1 MFKDIV
7 GQKEYVEALKLAI
20 DNNRLP
26 HALLISGNEG
36 TGGLALAFA
45 AAQYLMCPE
54 RIAASSQGNVIE
66 DSCGECSQCI
76 QLSKLQHPDLHFVY
90 PVVKLKDKDTISTDL
105 LKEWREAFLNNQYI
119 TLNEWVASFGEE
131 NKQAQIFVSEA
142 NNIIKELSTKPY
154 ESDYRVM
161 IIWLPEK
168 LREDAANKL
177 LKIIEEPYENTH
189 FILVSNDPEHIIGTI
204 QSRVQR
210 LNLPPIKDED
220 IRDVVISKYNCSPEE
235 AQDYARMSHGSFVEA
250 LKLISDDVERRFF
263 FEKFCAMMRLS
274 YLRKLFDMKAWS
286 EEIASIGRERQKAY
300 LQYAQQMIRE
310 NFIMNVGNED
320 LNYMN
325 NDERTFSSKFH
336 AFVNDKNVFGIV
348 EELSNAEKDISQNVN
363 SKMVFFDL
371 SLKLIMLLK
380 SANN

>member
-1 MFKDIV
+1 MFKDII
-7 GQKEYVEALKLAI
+7 GQKEAIKALKLAI
-20 DNNRLP
+20 DTNRLP
-26 HALLISGNEG
+26 HALLISGKEG
-36 TGGLALAFA
+36 AGGLAIAFA

-54 RIAASSQGNVIE
+54 RMSGNNS
-66 DSCGECSQCI
+66 DDACGMCPQCI

-90 PVVKLKDKDTISTDL
+90 PVVKLKDKDTISTDML
-105 LKEWREAFLNNQYI
+105 GEWREAFLENKYI
-119 TLNEWVASFGEE
+119 TLNEWVAKISEE

-168 LREDAANKL
+168 MREDAANKL

-189 FILVSNDPEHIIGTI
+189 FILVSHDPEQIIGTI

-220 IRDVVISKYNCSPEE
+220 I
-235 AQDYARMSHGSFVEA
+235 AQALAENFGCDTQRANDYARMSHGSYVEA
-250 LKLISDDVERRFF
+250 LKLMNEDEDRHFF
-263 FEKFCAMMRLS
+263 YEKFCAMMRLS
-274 YLRKLFDMKAWS
+274 YMRKLFDMKEWS
-286 EEIASIGRERQKAY
+286 EEMAALGRERQKAY

-310 NFIMNVGNED
+310 NFIMNLAMPE

-325 NDERTFSSKFH
+325 NEERNFSGKFH
-336 AFVNDKNVFGIV
+336 LYVNDKNVEGIMN
-348 EELSNAEKDISQNVN
+348 ELATCEKDIIQNVN
-363 SKMVFFDL
+363 ARMVFFDM

-380 SANN
+380 DANN